1 MSVELFS
8 SIFDGLKQAYG
19 TYKIDR
25 KQSNGKSTG
34 RAGVIR
40 EPRTTALWEGHLSG
54 KGDSVGIIP
63 INEENMCI
71 WGCIDVDQYPL
82 DHKALVEKI
91 QQLKL
96 PLVIC
101 RSKSGGAHL
110 FLFTSEWVSAKEMQ
124 EVLNYI
130 SASLGY
136 GGSEVFPKQI
146 ELHLSRGDVGNF
158 LNLPYYDHE
167 DGLRYAFLADGT
179 AATLNEFFV
188 LYKENVQTREQMLA
202 LTVEEE
208 KSRPVADGPPCL
220 QHLCAEKISEG
231 GRNNALFNLG
241 VYLRKAKPDTWET
254 DIQSYNLQYL
264 DPPLPLNEV
273 MVVAKQ
279 VEKKD
284 YAYRCKEPPINA
296 FCNADLCRTRKFGI
310 DAASTGTV
318 IANLRKYNSQPPIWF
333 LDVNGVPL
341 ELDTDGLMNQPSF
354 QRSCVE
360 QLNYLPRS
368 LAKPA
373 WETRINA
380 LLTDMQQTEGSVVEV
395 SEDASTAGQF
405 YEYLEEWCTS
415 RQMAAEREEIL
426 LRKPYTD
433 EEDNLIYFRL
443 KDLTDHLKKVKFS
456 DYKTHKIAQRLRD
469 INGQSTQLKIKGKTV
484 RVWSVPAYGQTDLNV
499 EPPSFEKD
507 EPPF

>member
-1 MSVELFS
+1 
-8 SIFDGLKQAYG
+8 
-19 TYKIDR
+19 
-25 KQSNGKSTG
+25 
-34 RAGVIR
+34 
-40 EPRTTALWEGHLSG
+40 
-54 KGDSVGIIP
+54 
-63 INEENMCI
+63 
-71 WGCIDVDQYPL
+71 
-82 DHKALVEKI
+82 
-91 QQLKL
+91 
-96 PLVIC
+96 
-101 RSKSGGAHL
+101 
-110 FLFTSEWVSAKEMQ
+110 
-124 EVLNYI
+124 
-130 SASLGY
+130 
-136 GGSEVFPKQI
+136 
-146 ELHLSRGDVGNF
+146 
-158 LNLPYYDHE
+158 
-167 DGLRYAFLADGT
+167 
-179 AATLNEFFV
+179 
-188 LYKENVQTREQMLA
+188 
-202 LTVEEE
+202 
-208 KSRPVADGPPCL
+208 
-220 QHLCAEKISEG
+220 
-231 GRNNALFNLG
+231 LFNLG

-254 DIQSYNLQYL
+254 EIQSYNLQYL

-318 IANLRKYNSQPPIWF
+318 IANLRKYDSQPPIWF

-341 ELDTDGLMNQPSF
+341 ELDTDGLMNQNYF

-415 RQMAAEREEIL
+415 RQMATEREEIL

-433 EEDNLIYFRL
+433 DEDSVIYFRL

-456 DYKTHKIAQRLRD
+456 EYKTHKIAQRLRD

-484 RVWSVPAYGQTDLNV
+484 RVWSVPAYGKAELSVD
-499 EPPSFEKD
+499 PPSFEEE